1 MPSIKETI
9 AAIEARHNDFSDRD
23 DMWSAELMN
32 DFLNAESDRAT
43 LLRICKAQQAV
54 VEACQGLQ
62 NTATQGTAESVSIAL
77 TAVRAIEHD

>member
-9 AAIEARHNDFSDRD
+9 AAIEKRVDKHSNYLEANSPR
-23 DMWSAELMN
+23 SAWRIAH
-32 DFLNAESDRAT
+32 DDRAE

-77 TAVRAIEHD
+77 TAVRAIEHE